1 MYIYIYEW
9 FQKWWYPTTMGFPS
23 KNDHFGVFW
32 GYHYFWKHP
41 YIMFSMG
48 GMLCKTIFFETP
60 YMVLMK
66 TRFGLQ
72 ATRVMCVC
80 VFFF

>member
-1 MYIYIYEW
+1 
-9 FQKWWYPTTMGFPS
+9 MGFPS

-48 GMLCKTIFFETP
+48 GMLCKTIFWNSVHGANENQ
-60 YMVLMK
+60 VWASSNK
-66 TRFGLQ
+66 GN
-72 ATRVMCVC
+72 VCVC
-80 VFFF
+80 FFFKGDVF